1 MQAQVH
7 ENNDKALSAVGRLW
21 KRRRWLGLSV
31 FFLAFTAAAS
41 FVAALPDMYRA
52 TSTLMVNPQGASQQG
67 PGNGGQ
73 AQDSHLDAV
82 TEEVESRN
90 SLLTLINRFNLYPK
104 LRQQASADSVVQQM
118 RQDIKVDRKAGQPQW
133 GQDPTFGFTVSYQG
147 WEPKQVAE
155 VTNAL
160 AATFVDTNSRM
171 RAQEASA
178 TLVALQEQITDIKR
192 KLDSQSQRINAFRA
206 SHLGELPDQQTTS
219 LAMLQQLD
227 SQLQQNA
234 EALTQTQGLQQQ
246 RLAMQSF
253 PDRSADQGDAAD
265 LPQLEDQLATLR
277 TRYTDQYPDVV
288 HLKQQIAA
296 LKRAQQGQG
305 AGQQP
310 VQQPLQND
318 GSLDGSIRSYQD
330 QDAKL
335 RQEIAG
341 YQARIENMPVR
352 EQQLAALTQ
361 GYTETQDVYSELL
374 KRYEQVPSPQ
384 SPAGQYRVLEG
395 AATPTDSSGPGR
407 GKLLLMSLVL
417 SLGLAAAVVFL
428 AEQLDASF
436 HSIEELR
443 AFSRVPVI
451 ANIPQIITRQDV
463 WRGRLRF
470 GAAAISI
477 LVAMF
482 IVGQATSFLGHGN
495 TTLVWMLSKHG
506 TPGSPN
512 GVGGSGT

>member
-1 MQAQVH
+1 MQAQVQ
-7 ENNDKALSAVGRLW
+7 ENSDKALSGVGRLW
-21 KRRRWLGLSV
+21 KRRRWLGLPV
-31 FFLAFTAAAS
+31 FFVAFTAAAS
-41 FVAALPDMYRA
+41 FVAALPDMYSA
-52 TSTLMVNPQGASQQG
+52 TTTLMVNPQAPAQDG
-67 PGNGGQ
+67 PGSGGQ

-82 TEEVESRN
+82 TAEVESRD
-90 SLLTLINRFNLYPK
+90 SLLTLIDRFNLYPT
-104 LRQQASADSVVQQM
+104 LRQRASADSVVQQM

-147 WEPKQVAE
+147 WEPKQVAD

-160 AATFVDTNSRM
+160 AVAFVNSNTRM
-171 RAQEASA
+171 RAQQASA
-178 TLVALQEQITDIKR
+178 TLLALQSQISDIKR
-192 KLDSQSQRINAFRA
+192 KLDAQGQRINSFRA
-206 SHLGELPDQQTTS
+206 SHLGELPDQQATS

-234 EALTQTQGLQQQ
+234 ESLTQTQGLQQQ
-246 RLAMQSF
+246 RLAIQAA
-253 PDRSADQGDAAD
+253 PDRAAGGVDAAD

-277 TRYTDQYPDVV
+277 SRYTDQYPDVV

-296 LKRAQQGQG
+296 LKHSQQDQSSD
-305 AGQQP
+305 QP
-310 VQQPLQND
+310 PAQQPLQDD
-318 GSLDGSIRSYQD
+318 GTLDGSIRSYQD
-330 QDAKL
+330 QDSKL

-352 EQQLAALTQ
+352 EQQLASLTQ

-384 SPAGQYRVLEG
+384 SPAGQYKILEG

-407 GKLLLMSLVL
+407 GKLLLMCLVL
-417 SLGLAAAVVFL
+417 SLGLAAVVVFL

-436 HSIEELR
+436 HSIDELR

-451 ANIPQIITRQDV
+451 ANIPLIITRQDV
-463 WRGRLRF
+463 WRSRLRF
-470 GAAAISI
+470 GAAALSI

-482 IVGQATSFLGHGN
+482 LVGQATFLLGHGN
-495 TTLVWMLSKHG
+495 TTMVWMLSKHG
-506 TPGSPN
+506 TPSSPTST
-512 GVGGSGT
+512 GTSGT

>member
-7 ENNDKALSAVGRLW
+7 ENNDKAFSALGRLW
-21 KRRRWLGLSV
+21 KRRKWLGLSV
-31 FFLAFTAAAS
+31 FFLTFAAAAS
-41 FVAALPDMYRA
+41 FVVALPDMYSA
-52 TSTLMVNPQGASQQG
+52 TSTLMVTPQGPSQEG

-82 TEEVESRN
+82 SEEVESRN
-90 SLLTLINRFNLYPK
+90 SLLALVDRFDLYPT
-104 LRQQASADSVVQQM
+104 LRQHASPDSVAQQM
-118 RQDIKVDRKAGQPQW
+118 RQDIKIERKAGQQQW

-147 WEPKQVAE
+147 WTPRQVAQ

-160 AATFVDTNSRM
+160 AAAFVDANNRL
-171 RAQEASA
+171 RAQQASA
-178 TLVALQEQITDIKR
+178 TLTSLQAQISDIKR
-192 KLDSQSQRINAFRA
+192 KLDAQSQRINAFRA

-234 EALTQTQGLQQQ
+234 ESLTQTQSLQQQ
-246 RLAMQSF
+246 RLVMQGAS
-253 PDRSADQGDAAD
+253 DRSSPGQGDAAD

-277 TRYTDQYPDVV
+277 TRYTDNYPDVV

-296 LKRAQQGQG
+296 LKRSQQDQ
-305 AGQQP
+305 AADQPP

-330 QDAKL
+330 QDSKL

-341 YQARIENMPVR
+341 YQARIESMPVR

-374 KRYEQVPSPQ
+374 KRYEQVPLPQ
-384 SPAGQYRVLEG
+384 SPAGQYKVLEG
-395 AATPTDSSGPGR
+395 AVTPTDSSGPGR
-407 GKLLLMSLVL
+407 SKLLLMSLVL
-417 SLGLAAAVVFL
+417 SLGLAAVVVFL

-436 HSIEELR
+436 HSIDELR

-451 ANIPQIITRQDV
+451 ANIPLIITRQDV
-463 WRGRLRF
+463 WRGRMRF
-470 GAAAISI
+470 GAAALSI
-477 LVAMF
+477 LIAMF
-482 IVGQATSFLGHGN
+482 LVGQATSLLGHGN

-506 TPGSPN
+506 TPGSPT
-512 GVGGSGT
+512 STTGT

>member
-1 MQAQVH
+1 MQAQLQ
-7 ENNDKALSAVGRLW
+7 ESNDKAISGLGRLW

-31 FFLAFTAAAS
+31 FFVSFTAAAS
-41 FVAALPDMYRA
+41 FVAALPDLYSA
-52 TSTLMVNPQGASQQG
+52 TSTLMVNPQAPSQEG
-67 PGNGGQ
+67 PGSGAQ

-82 TEEVESRN
+82 AAEVESRDN
-90 SLLTLINRFNLYPK
+90 LLALVKRFDLYPT
-104 LRQQASADSVVQQM
+104 LRQKASPDIVAQQM

-147 WEPKQVAE
+147 WTPKQVAE

-160 AATFVDTNSRM
+160 AASFVEANTRM
-171 RAQEASA
+171 RAQQASA
-178 TLVALQEQITDIKR
+178 TLASLQAQITDIKR

-206 SHLGELPDQQTTS
+206 SHLGELPDQQATS

-234 EALTQTQGLQQQ
+234 ESLTQTQSLQQQ
-246 RLAMQSF
+246 RLAMQSI
-253 PDRSADQGDAAD
+253 PDRSGQGDAAD
-265 LPQLEDQLATLR
+265 LPQLEEQLAALR
-277 TRYTDQYPDVV
+277 SRYTDQYPDVV
-288 HLKQQIAA
+288 RLKQQIAA
-296 LKRAQQGQG
+296 LKRAQQDQS
-305 AGQQP
+305 ANPP
-310 VQQPLQND
+310 VQQEPLQSD
-318 GSLDGSIRSYQD
+318 GTLDGSIRSYQD

-341 YQARIENMPVR
+341 YQARIESMPVR

-384 SPAGQYRVLEG
+384 SPAGQYKVLE
-395 AATPTDSSGPGR
+395 AAVAPTDSSGPGR

-417 SLGLAAAVVFL
+417 SLGLAAVVVFL

-436 HSIEELR
+436 HSIDELR
-443 AFSRVPVI
+443 AFTRVPVI
-451 ANIPQIITRQDV
+451 ANIPLIITRQDV
-463 WRGRLRF
+463 WRSRLRF
-470 GAAAISI
+470 GAATLSI

-482 IVGQATSFLGHGN
+482 LVGQATSLLGHGN

-506 TPGSPN
+506 NPGTPN
-512 GVGGSGT
+512 TASGTGT